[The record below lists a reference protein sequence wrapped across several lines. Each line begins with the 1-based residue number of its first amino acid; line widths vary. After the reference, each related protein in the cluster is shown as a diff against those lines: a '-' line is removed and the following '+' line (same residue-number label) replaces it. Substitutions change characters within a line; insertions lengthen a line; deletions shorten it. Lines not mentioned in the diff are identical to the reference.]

1 MSRLPVRLTLVFACV
16 AAIGYAA
23 FLLWSSEAHNRRTDS
38 SSREFQSVS
47 RATSLG
53 VAELRA
59 AQQAYVA
66 AGQGQDFWFARVS
79 AIVKDLNDKL
89 AALKPLAA
97 TPEAITALD
106 DAAGALQDFEQ
117 MDRRARDY
125 ARGHQLTLASD
136 LVFTDGFDL
145 TKKAGDAVERAGTA
159 ELVARDADVGG
170 RQRRQALALA
180 AAAIL
185 VTLALMLLLPAVK
198 MRDEHVS
205 AALPALAPPDDS
217 LRSPRTGPAAVSA
230 DTLDDPQDFGLVTV
244 PPAPVSGR
252 SPVDLGGMAALCADL
267 ARIQD
272 TRALPAL
279 LERAAEILHANG
291 IVLWIADPDGRELS
305 PIMVHGYPPDLSARF
320 GTIPRDAGNVTAAA
334 YRTALLQTMKGDAV
348 SNGAVAAPLVTAGGC
363 VGVMAA
369 EMKDGGEQQEALLAA
384 AAIVA
389 SQLAT
394 LVGPPSAR
402 SKAEAVG

>member
-1 MSRLPVRLTLVFACV
+1 MSRLPVRLTLLLACV
-16 AAIGYAA
+16 AAIGGAA
-23 FLLWSSEAHNRRTDS
+23 FLLWSTETHIRLTDS
-38 SSREFQSVS
+38 ASREFQAVS
-47 RATSLG
+47 RASSLG

-79 AIVKDLNDKL
+79 GIVTDLTGKISTL
-89 AALKPLAA
+89 RPLAT
-97 TPEAITALD
+97 TPEAIAALD

-117 MDRRARDY
+117 MDKRARDY

-145 TKKAGDAVERAGTA
+145 TKKAGDAVERAVTA
-159 ELVARDADVGG
+159 ELVARDADVGSRR
-170 RQRRQALALA
+170 RQQALALVA
-180 AAAIL
+180 AAGLA
-185 VTLALMLLLPAVK
+185 TLGLILLLPAGSRRNDRAV
-198 MRDEHVS
+198 EAAPVPVEPAPVS
-205 AALPALAPPDDS
+205 A
-217 LRSPRTGPAAVSA
+217 SA
-230 DTLDDPQDFGLVTV
+230 LDDLQDFGLVVRPATPV
-244 PPAPVSGR
+244 PSGR
-252 SPVDLGGMAALCADL
+252 SPVDLGGMAALCAAL

-279 LERAAEILHANG
+279 LERAAEILHASG
-291 IVLWIADPDGRELS
+291 IVLWIADPDGRELT
-305 PIMVHGYPPDLSARF
+305 PIVVHGYSAQLSARF

-334 YRTALLQTMKGDAV
+334 YRTGLLQTMKGDAV

-402 SKAEAVG
+402 GKAEAVG

>member
-1 MSRLPVRLTLVFACV
+1 MSRLPVRLTLLLACV
-16 AAIGYAA
+16 AAIGGAA
-23 FLLWSSEAHNRRTDS
+23 YFLWSSETHIRLTDG
-38 SSREFQSVS
+38 SSREFQAVS
-47 RATSLG
+47 RASSLG

-66 AGQGQDFWFARVS
+66 AGQGQDFWFGRVA
-79 AIVKDLNDKL
+79 AIVKDLNDKIS
-89 AALKPLAA
+89 ALKPLAA

-106 DAAGALQDFEQ
+106 EAAGALQDFEQ

-125 ARGHQLTLASD
+125 ARGGQLTLASD

-145 TKKAGDAVERAGTA
+145 TKKAGDAVERAVTA
-159 ELVARDADVGG
+159 ELVARDADVGSRR
-170 RQRRQALALA
+170 RQQALALGA
-180 AAAIL
+180 AAGLATLGLIL
-185 VTLALMLLLPAVK
+185 LIPAGPKRNDRAVDAAPIP
-198 MRDEHVS
+198 MEPAPVS
-205 AALPALAPPDDS
+205 TS
-217 LRSPRTGPAAVSA
+217 
-230 DTLDDPQDFGLVTV
+230 TLDDLHDFGLVVT
-244 PPAPVSGR
+244 PATPVASGR
-252 SPVDLGGMAALCADL
+252 SPVDLGGMAALCAAL

-272 TRALPAL
+272 TRALPSL
-279 LERAAEILHANG
+279 LERAAEILHASG
-291 IVLWIADPDGRELS
+291 IVLWIADPDGRELT
-305 PIMVHGYPPDLSARF
+305 PIVVHGYSAQLSARF
-320 GTIPRDAGNVTAAA
+320 GTIPRDAENVTAAA
-334 YRTALLQTMKGDAV
+334 YRTGLLQTMKGDAV

-402 SKAEAVG
+402 GKAEAVG

>member
-1 MSRLPVRLTLVFACV
+1 MSRLPVRLTLLLACV

-23 FLLWSSEAHNRRTDS
+23 FLLWSSEAHIRLTDT
-38 SSREFQSVS
+38 SSRELQTVS
-47 RATSLG
+47 RTTSLG

-79 AIVKDLNDKL
+79 AIIKDLNDKL
-89 AALKPLAA
+89 STLKPLAT

-117 MDRRARDY
+117 MDRRARDH

-145 TKKAGDAVERAGTA
+145 TKKAGDAVERAATA
-159 ELVARDADVGG
+159 ELVARDADVAGH
-170 RQRRQALALA
+170 RRRQALALVA
-180 AAAIL
+180 AAGLATLGLIL
-185 VTLALMLLLPAVK
+185 LVPAGPKRDELALQVVAI
-198 MRDEHVS
+198 
-205 AALPALAPPDDS
+205 PPM
-217 LRSPRTGPAAVSA
+217 PAAVSA
-230 DTLDDPQDFGLVTV
+230 ATLDDLHDFGLVMA
-244 PPAPVSGR
+244 PATPSPSPSGR

-272 TRALPAL
+272 TRLLPAL
-279 LERAAEILHANG
+279 LERAAEILRASG
-291 IVLWIADPDGRELS
+291 IVLWIADPDGRELT
-305 PIMVHGYPPDLSARF
+305 PIVVYGYSAQLSARF

-334 YRTALLQTMKGDAV
+334 YRTGLLQTMKGDEV

-369 EMKDGGEQQEALLAA
+369 EMKNGGEQQEALLAA

-402 SKAEAVG
+402 AKTEAVG

>member
-1 MSRLPVRLTLVFACV
+1 MSRLPVRLTLVLACV

-23 FLLWSSEAHNRRTDS
+23 FLLWSSEAHIRLTDS
-38 SSREFQSVS
+38 SSREFQAVS
-47 RATSLG
+47 RASSLG

-89 AALKPLAA
+89 TTLKPLA
-97 TPEAITALD
+97 TTHEAIAGLD

-145 TKKAGDAVERAGTA
+145 TKKAGDAIERAGTA

-180 AAAIL
+180 AAAIFA
-185 VTLALMLLLPAVK
+185 TLGLILLLPAVPTRAEK
-198 MRDEHVS
+198 VIE
-205 AALPALAPPDDS
+205 ATPILAP
-217 LRSPRTGPAAVSA
+217 PAAVSA
-230 DTLDDPQDFGLVTV
+230 DTLDDLQDFGLVAM
-244 PPAPVSGR
+244 PAAPLSGR

-267 ARIQD
+267 ARIHD
-272 TRALPAL
+272 TRVLPAL
-279 LERAAEILHANG
+279 LERAAEILHASG
-291 IVLWIADPDGRELS
+291 IVLWIADPDGRELT
-305 PIMVHGYPPDLSARF
+305 PIVVHGYPAHLSARF

-334 YRTALLQTMKGDAV
+334 YRTGLLQTMKGDAV

-394 LVGPPSAR
+394 LVGPPTAR
-402 SKAEAVG
+402 GKAEAVG

>member
-1 MSRLPVRLTLVFACV
+1 MSRLPVRLTLLLACV
-16 AAIGYAA
+16 AAIGGAA
-23 FLLWSSEAHNRRTDS
+23 FLLWSSETHIRLADN
-38 SSREFQSVS
+38 SSREFQVVS
-47 RATSLG
+47 RASSLG

-79 AIVKDLNDKL
+79 AIVKDLNDKIS
-89 AALKPLAA
+89 ALKPLAT

-117 MDRRARDY
+117 MDKRARDH
-125 ARGHQLTLASD
+125 ARGHELTLASD

-145 TKKAGDAVERAGTA
+145 TKKAGDAVERAVTA
-159 ELVARDADVGG
+159 ELVARDADVAG
-170 RQRRQALALA
+170 RRRDQALALGA
-180 AAAIL
+180 AAGLATLGLIL
-185 VTLALMLLLPAVK
+185 LIPAGPKRNDRAV
-198 MRDEHVS
+198 DAAPIPLEPAPVS
-205 AALPALAPPDDS
+205 TS
-217 LRSPRTGPAAVSA
+217 
-230 DTLDDPQDFGLVTV
+230 TLDDLHDFGLVVT
-244 PPAPVSGR
+244 PATPVASGR
-252 SPVDLGGMAALCADL
+252 SPVDLGGMAALCAAL

-272 TRALPAL
+272 TRALPSL
-279 LERAAEILHANG
+279 LERAAEILHASG
-291 IVLWIADPDGRELS
+291 IVLWIADPDGRELT
-305 PIMVHGYPPDLSARF
+305 PIVVHGYSAQLSARF
-320 GTIPRDAGNVTAAA
+320 GTIPRDAENVTAAA
-334 YRTALLQTMKGDAV
+334 YRTGLLQTMKGDAV

-402 SKAEAVG
+402 GKAEAVG

>member
-1 MSRLPVRLTLVFACV
+1 MSRLPVRLTLLLACV
-16 AAIGYAA
+16 AAIGYSA
-23 FLLWSSEAHNRRTDS
+23 FLIWTSEDHIRLSET
-38 SSREFQSVS
+38 SSRQFEAVS
-47 RATSLG
+47 RATSLS

-66 AGQGQDFWFARVS
+66 VGQGQDFWFARVS
-79 AIVKDLNDKL
+79 AIVTDLTDKL
-89 AALKPLAA
+89 STLRPLAR

-125 ARGHQLTLASD
+125 AMGRQLTLASD

-145 TKKAGDAVERAGTA
+145 TKKAGAAVERAVTA
-159 ELVARDADVGG
+159 ELVARDADVAG
-170 RQRRQALALA
+170 RRRREAYALA
-180 AAAIL
+180 AAAGL
-185 VTLALMLLLPAVK
+185 ATLGLIVLLPPGRT
-198 MRDEHVS
+198 RDETSVQ
-205 AALPALAPPDDS
+205 AVPLVAPP
-217 LRSPRTGPAAVSA
+217 AAMSM
-230 DTLDDPQDFGLVTV
+230 DTLDDLQDFGVV
-244 PPAPVSGR
+244 ARPSAPPPPVR
-252 SPVDLGGMAALCADL
+252 SAVDIGGMAALCADL

-272 TRALPAL
+272 TRALPGL
-279 LERAAEILHANG
+279 LERAADILHASG
-291 IVLWIADPDGRELS
+291 IVLWIADPDGRELT
-305 PIMVHGYPPDLSARF
+305 PIVMHGYSAQLAARF

-334 YRTALLQTMKGDAV
+334 YRTGLLQTMRGDAV

-369 EMKDGGEQQEALLAA
+369 ELKDGGEQQEALLAA

-389 SQLAT
+389 SQIAT

-402 SKAEAVG
+402 GKAEAAS